1 MSVNEEEKNDST
13 FDSED
18 GDETI
23 ALSNDEL
30 NDILSEAEIV
40 QETSSKKETTGVSKA
55 QELTDREADN
65 PEISEE
71 EFDISGEI
79 DELTPEDLEN
89 IELEESEIETFS
101 KELEEEI
108 GEEIEIPEVPPEEE
122 IVSEE
127 ELSEELGGID
137 TEEISIEA
145 ETDEEVDLDGYLDKE
160 TEGIDLDSIDLG
172 EEIQEEELTEP
183 PVLGEEGEEIS
194 VEAGEAFKEAGIE
207 GVAEE
212 TVTLEEADLEGID
225 DISLEDISLGEEGIP
240 SEGEEAG
247 EVTLEEIE
255 DGVIVMDDSGEAEA
269 SVSKTEEEEITEA
282 EAPLSEAEEF
292 SLPPEGLGEEVEET
306 FSGEIQLE
314 EDEEK
319 ILSEDFDLTA
329 GTEGEVESEEVV
341 TVSGEELAELGEGE
355 IEVEKAVPAGDGAS
369 PIDAALLNDVTT
381 ILKFMDNLL
390 GDLPDDKIKEFAK
403 SEYFPLYKEVFDKL
417 KLN

>member
-1 MSVNEEEKNDST
+1 MSVNEEEKNDAT

-18 GDETI
+18 EGETI
-23 ALSNDEL
+23 ALSKDEL

-40 QETSSKKETTGVSKA
+40 QETSSKKEKAETPLAQILTG
-55 QELTDREADN
+55 EETET

-89 IELEESEIETFS
+89 IELEESEIESFS

-108 GEEIEIPEVPPEEE
+108 GDVIEIPEGPSEEE
-122 IVSEE
+122 LITEE
-127 ELSEELGGID
+127 ELSEELEGID
-137 TEEISIEA
+137 TEEISLET
-145 ETDEEVDLDGYLDKE
+145 ETDEEVDLDAYLDKE
-160 TEGIDLDSIDLG
+160 TEGIDLDAIELG
-172 EEIQEEELTEP
+172 EEIKEEELTEP
-183 PVLGEEGEEIS
+183 PTLGEETEEIA

-207 GVAEE
+207 GVKEE
-212 TVTLEEADLEGID
+212 TVTLEEADLEGIED
-225 DISLEDISLGEEGIP
+225 VSLEDISLEEEGIP

-255 DGVIVMDDSGEAEA
+255 EGVIV
-269 SVSKTEEEEITEA
+269 TEEPAEA
-282 EAPLSEAEEF
+282 EAPISETEEE
-292 SLPPEGLGEEVEET
+292 PEIFE
-306 FSGEIQLE
+306 GEIQLGE
-314 EDEEK
+314 EEEK

-329 GTEGEVESEEVV
+329 GTEGQVDLEEVI

-355 IEVEKAVPAGDGAS
+355 VEEKEAVSAGGGAG
-369 PIDAALLNDVTT
+369 PFDAALLNDITT

-390 GDLPDDKIKEFAK
+390 GDLPDEKIKEFAK

-417 KLN
+417 KLT